1 MRMYKVVMG
10 ALVAALLAGPVAAQ
24 TGMVAAGSAPGK
36 ASVAETVEVQGT
48 IAAIDSETRAVTLK
62 GENGKEVSV
71 EAGPEVR
78 NFAQLKVGDTV
89 TITMTQ
95 ALTLELKKG
104 STAVVSRTDDAA
116 GARAAEGEQPGGVI
130 GRKVTIMAEVT
141 AVDAETRSVTLQGP
155 KQSVELTVKDP
166 AQFALISV
174 GDRIEATY
182 VEAAAVSVEP
192 VKQKD

>member
-1 MRMYKVVMG
+1 MRMYKIVMG

-78 NFAQLKVGDTV
+78 NFAQLKAAV
-89 TITMTQ
+89 
-95 ALTLELKKG
+95 AHELVPDSG
-104 STAVVSRTDDAA
+104 GQPRDPRPVPLAA